1 MYHIFNDFL
10 RPLIGRGGLVL
21 FVLIQK
27 GPKKSRTE
35 KCSAAFLFG
44 PTLVL
49 RLFAKGL
56 EGIFVMDAAISC
68 KAFMLK
74 ANNLP

>member
-1 MYHIFNDFL
+1 MISF

-44 PTLVL
+44 PPLAF

-56 EGIFVMDAAISC
+56 EGIFVMDAAISLQSVH
-68 KAFMLK
+68 A
-74 ANNLP
+74 